1 MADKGFPL
9 AAPSGPSQ
17 TACIAA
23 SHREGV
29 GSPTAVEWRGQEQVD
44 DRRSDAPGVGLQTFD
59 FVEYF
64 LGISA
69 VGRPW
74 PCAGPETQVVLD
86 TLGSAPCIVGV
97 QDGHGTSVDAGG
109 GTQMGDALGD
119 AGPVA
124 ACLRHAEES
133 FNRFQKEFKI
143 INKGLRAVHVAHR
156 NRDKLAFET
165 SKEAF
170 TLLLAELHTDSAREV
185 WLEAIKGLD
194 RLEAP
199 D

>member
-1 MADKGFPL
+1 MLGDEVRVVLKAASQDLTDMADKGFPL

-29 GSPTAVEWRGQEQVD
+29 GSPTAVEWRGQQQVD
-44 DRRSDAPGVGLQTFD
+44 DRRS
-59 FVEYF
+59 
-64 LGISA
+64 
-69 VGRPW
+69 
-74 PCAGPETQVVLD
+74 
-86 TLGSAPCIVGV
+86 
-97 QDGHGTSVDAGG
+97 
-109 GTQMGDALGD
+109 DALGD

-124 ACLRHAEES
+124 ACLRHAEKS
-133 FNRFQKEFKI
+133 FDRFQKECKI